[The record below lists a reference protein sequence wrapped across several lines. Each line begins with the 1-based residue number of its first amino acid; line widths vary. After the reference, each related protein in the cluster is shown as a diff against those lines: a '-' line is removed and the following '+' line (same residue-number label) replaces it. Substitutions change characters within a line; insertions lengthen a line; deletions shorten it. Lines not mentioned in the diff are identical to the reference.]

1 MNIFIDFDSTI
12 ISTEGLDALATICAK
27 NDTNLIS
34 EIVGLTHQGMS
45 GTITMEESLTKRIQR
60 LHANKSDLE
69 QLNIYLIDK
78 ISPSIEFLKEYIAL
92 NKEHVYVIS
101 GGFMDYV
108 KPICISIGVKAEHIF
123 ANSFIF
129 QEEHI
134 IGYDTACPLSMSKGK
149 ATVIKELNTHNSKSF
164 IVGDGYTDYEV
175 KKEGAVD
182 FFIAYTETVE
192 RQNVLSNA
200 DFICKNF
207 KEVINTIHEQRT

>member
-1 MNIFIDFDSTI
+1 MKIFIDFDSTI

-34 EIVGLTHQGMS
+34 EIVELTHQGMS
-45 GTITMEESLTKRIQR
+45 GTITMEESLTKRIKR
-60 LHANKSDLE
+60 LHATKSDLE
-69 QLNIYLIDK
+69 LLNIYLKDN
-78 ISPSIEFLKEYIAL
+78 ISPSIQYLKDYIAL
-92 NKEHVYVIS
+92 NKEHIYVIS

-108 KPICISIGVKAEHIF
+108 KPICISLGVIEEHIF

-129 QEEHI
+129 QEDSI
-134 IGYDTACPLSMSKGK
+134 IGYDASCPLSMSKGK
-149 ATVIKELNTHNSKSF
+149 ATVIKELNTLNSKSF

-175 KKEGAVD
+175 KKEGVVD

-192 RQNVLSNA
+192 RHHVLSNA